1 MRSNIPKGSIFGF
14 SFSCE
19 IPSDEKIEEAGLG
32 VPVVEAARVVEA
44 AIEVEAASEVEAVS
58 VPSRIEAIPC
68 VVKQDSGYRL
78 VKRCRK
84 RILVADDMKSVI
96 VTMKAIFVNDFQLD
110 SNVVTYVKDG
120 WEAVREFERNLKD
133 AGKRDYRPYS
143 LVILDYNMPKMDGL

>member
-1 MRSNIPKGSIFGF
+1 VRSNIPKGTIFGF

-19 IPSDEKIEEAGLG
+19 IPSDEQIEEAGLG
-32 VPVVEAARVVEA
+32 APVVEAARV
-44 AIEVEAASEVEAVS
+44 VEAVS
-58 VPSRIEAIPC
+58 VPSRIEAIPSEA
-68 VVKQDSGYRL
+68 KQDSGYRPE
-78 VKRCRK
+78 KRCRK

-110 SNVVTYVKDG
+110 SEVVTYVKDG

-133 AGKRDYRPYS
+133 AGKGDYRPYS